1 MNQRRIIFLCL
12 FGAYHLSVI
21 LFILYVEH
29 LKANDKLVDLYDLS
43 EKTALFK
50 WGAIFGLLL
59 FLIEAGWTW
68 LEGRRSRKEY
78 EALRLENNTLKASVY
93 DFQQAEKKRIAEA
106 AMQSKS

>member
-21 LFILYVEH
+21 LFILYVES

-50 WGAIFGLLL
+50 WGAIMGFGL
-59 FLIEAGWTW
+59 FLVEAGWTW
-68 LEGRRSRKEY
+68 LDTRRARKGHES
-78 EALRLENNTLKASVY
+78 LRLENNTLKATVY
-93 DFQQAEKKRIAEA
+93 DLQQAEKKRAAEA
-106 AMQSKS
+106 TVQPKS

>member
-1 MNQRRIIFLCL
+1 MNQRRIIFLCV

-21 LFILYVEH
+21 LFILYVEN

-50 WGAIFGLLL
+50 WGAIFGFVL

-68 LEGRRSRKEY
+68 LDNRRSRKEH

-93 DFQQAEKKRIAEA
+93 DFQQTDKKRAAEA
-106 AMQSKS
+106 AAKTKS